1 MKTNE
6 NIDKKHFEPG
16 FRFENDWP
24 SENLEYISQNYKAGE
39 TIPVE
44 VNIDTAQHVLNLDQV
59 KRILRTAHT
68 ISLMDCYCRLTYGHC
83 AAPVKVCLDL
93 NHVAERHIA
102 EFGAQKI
109 SFEDALQVLEQSHE
123 AGLVHMAY
131 GHGDLYE
138 PGVVNSICSCC
149 SCCCGIFSGVL
160 RFGMFPHL
168 LTSHSI
174 AEINLSFC
182 IDCGV
187 CADRC
192 QFGAWKISNGTL
204 AFQPDLCF
212 GCGLCASSCPTD
224 AISLVEKHSP
234 LQMQS

>member
-1 MKTNE
+1 MKTNVS
-6 NIDKKHFEPG
+6 IDKKHYEPG

-44 VNIDTAQHVLNLDQV
+44 VTIETEQHVLNLDQV

-102 EFGAQKI
+102 EFGAQEI
-109 SFEDALQVLEQSHE
+109 SFEEALQVLEQSHE

-131 GHGDLYE
+131 GHGDLARPWKGAPPRHVGCFE
-138 PGVVNSICSCC
+138 LLNRLWTVRPKVHV
-149 SCCCGIFSGVL
+149 
-160 RFGMFPHL
+160 FGH
-168 LTSHSI
+168 I
-174 AEINLSFC
+174 
-182 IDCGV
+182 
-187 CADRC
+187 
-192 QFGAWKISNGTL
+192 IS
-204 AFQPDLCF
+204 
-212 GCGLCASSCPTD
+212 S
-224 AISLVEKHSP
+224 
-234 LQMQS
+234 